1 MDESDIWPLAPLT
14 VVNMVSSLSQKCI
27 VLDCRSFLS
36 FNAAH
41 IKGSLNVHCPP
52 ILKRR
57 LHRGTSTLDCL
68 LTSPESKRRL
78 AEAETLIL
86 YEDRT
91 QDWKDLEIDNTM
103 KIIYML
109 LRRERINKNLYFIK
123 GKFCSSIASL
133 LFLQFG
139 SVISIVK
146 LATCLWPVD
155 IALSLQRH
163 LQMIALCRQKF
174 QGINFKT
181 SRSKRE
187 AYKRV
192 CWFYLL
198 FLASMKASV
207 VINIR

>member
-1 MDESDIWPLAPLT
+1 MDESDLLIWPLAPVT
-14 VVNMVSSLSQKCI
+14 VVNMASSLSQKCI
-27 VLDCRSFLS
+27 VIDCRSFLS

-78 AEAETLIL
+78 ADAETLIL

-91 QDWKDLEIDNTM
+91 QDWKDLEMDNTM

-123 GKFCSSIASL
+123 GKFCSSIAAL
-133 LFLQFG
+133 LVLTSDLWYPLLSWPRVYG
-139 SVISIVK
+139 LWIYLYRSIV
-146 LATCLWPVD
+146 TCKWLPCVG
-155 IALSLQRH
+155 
-163 LQMIALCRQKF
+163 K
-174 QGINFKT
+174 NFKVSI
-181 SRSKRE
+181 SRHRDQ
-187 AYKRV
+187 
-192 CWFYLL
+192 
-198 FLASMKASV
+198 
-207 VINIR
+207 N